1 MLGYKSQNFFE
12 GIKINMP
19 YLQLEKIRIPRNLK
33 IRFKYSAPPP
43 VRNYNPK
50 KKKLPPTQRVLRPVF
65 EEGPPEGA
73 DTEKPARYPKIIKN
87 EKMAKT
93 NKKTRANFGEV
104 RLSEE
109 WYSNLF
115 RSLLW
120 YINLYPFFELLARDD
135 PS

>member
-1 MLGYKSQNFFE
+1 
-12 GIKINMP
+12 
-19 YLQLEKIRIPRNLK
+19 
-33 IRFKYSAPPP
+33 
-43 VRNYNPK
+43 
-50 KKKLPPTQRVLRPVF
+50 
-65 EEGPPEGA
+65 
-73 DTEKPARYPKIIKN
+73 
-87 EKMAKT
+87 MAKT

>member
-50 KKKLPPTQRVLRPVF
+50 KKKIATHTK
-65 EEGPPEGA
+65 GPSP
-73 DTEKPARYPKIIKN
+73 
-87 EKMAKT
+87 
-93 NKKTRANFGEV
+93 
-104 RLSEE
+104 
-109 WYSNLF
+109 
-115 RSLLW
+115 SL
-120 YINLYPFFELLARDD
+120 
-135 PS
+135 